1 MTVKSMD
8 VEFQERRKPSL
19 ERVLLVDDDKS
30 VRESLNEV
38 LICEGYLVTQAAN
51 GEEAIHAMESQ
62 HVDVILLDLNMPRL
76 NGWDTFEHLIER
88 WPLVPILIITARPNQ
103 LFLAASAG
111 AAALLEK
118 PVDIAAMIRAIR
130 SAIDEPT
137 SVRLARLAGG
147 GDNFVFSTGQVAGGR

>member
-1 MTVKSMD
+1 MKPLSI
-8 VEFQERRKPSL
+8 EFHDRRRPSL
-19 ERVLLVDDDKS
+19 ERILLVDDDKT
-30 VRESLNEV
+30 VRESLLEV
-38 LICEGYLVTQAAN
+38 LVCEGYLVVQAGN
-51 GEEAIHAMESQ
+51 GEEAIRIMESQ
-62 HVDVILLDLNMPRL
+62 HIDVVLLDLNMPRL
-76 NGWDTFEHLIER
+76 NGWDTFENLIER

-130 SAIDEPT
+130 TAIDEPT

-147 GDNFVFSTGQVAGGR
+147 GDNFVFSTGHVAGGR

>member
-1 MTVKSMD
+1 VKPLD
-8 VEFQERRKPSL
+8 IEFQDRRRPSL
-19 ERVLLVDDDKS
+19 ERVLLVDDDKT
-30 VRESLNEV
+30 VRESLSEV
-38 LICEGYLVTQAAN
+38 LVCEGYLVVQAAN
-51 GEEAIHAMESQ
+51 GEEALCIMESQ
-62 HVDVILLDLNMPRL
+62 HIDVVLLDLNMPRL
-76 NGWDTFEHLIER
+76 NGWDTFENLIER

-130 SAIDEPT
+130 TAIDEPT

-147 GDNFVFSTGQVAGGR
+147 GDHFVFSTGHIAGGR